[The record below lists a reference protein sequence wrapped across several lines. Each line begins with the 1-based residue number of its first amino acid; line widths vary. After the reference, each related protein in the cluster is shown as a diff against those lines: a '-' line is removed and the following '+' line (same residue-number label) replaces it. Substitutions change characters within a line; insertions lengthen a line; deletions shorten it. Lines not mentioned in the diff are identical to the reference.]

1 MAAVSRF
8 VPSPLAPKSRTLKA
22 PAARPVPG
30 NPTAR
35 MSSPTGVQRSRVRF
49 GDKDFIVVFQ
59 RDVSAST
66 NQLQHLIVTRQAAV
80 SKAFPLWRAAFLLEK
95 SALCVPSK

>member
-1 MAAVSRF
+1 
-8 VPSPLAPKSRTLKA
+8 
-22 PAARPVPG
+22 
-30 NPTAR
+30 

-95 SALCVPSK
+95 SALCVPSKTRALEALVGWPRRPAPAG